1 MNAQTHTWPM
11 ASGTLSRRRLLLLG
25 VLTMTRG
32 LAPLSALVG
41 AGCSAPSARVTSP
54 AQGDRRQRPS
64 GARQAERLVDM
75 DAAGSIEKAVKFY
88 HIYTGEQLR
97 TVYWRHGKY
106 LPGALREVD
115 YLLRDYHT
123 NEVKPIDPQVLDL
136 LYTMSKLLG
145 TNAPFQVL
153 SGYRSPAT
161 NAKLRRHERAV
172 AVHSLHME
180 GKAVDI
186 RLPGRTLVGVRR
198 VALAIQ
204 AGGVG
209 YYPHQNFLHVDT
221 GLGCLKAAV

>member
-1 MNAQTHTWPM
+1 VYDQKPTLLM
-11 ASGTLSRRRLLLLG
+11 ARGTLPRRRLLMVGALA
-25 VLTMTRG
+25 VARS

-41 AGCSAPSARVTSP
+41 AGCSATAARVTGP
-54 AQGDRRQRPS
+54 AQGDRSRQPS
-64 GARQAERLVDM
+64 GARHLERVVDM
-75 DAAGSIEKAVKFY
+75 DAAGAIEKSVGLY
-88 HIYTGEQLR
+88 HIHTGEQLR

-106 LPGALREVD
+106 QPGALQEVN

-136 LYTMSKLLG
+136 LYAMRKLLD
-145 TNAPFQVL
+145 TNGPFQVL

-161 NAKLRRHERAV
+161 NAKLRHHDREV

-186 RLPGRTLVGVRR
+186 RLPGRDLVGVRR
-198 VALAIQ
+198 AALAVQ

-209 YYPHQNFLHVDT
+209 YYPRANFLHVDT
-221 GLGCLKAAV
+221 GPVRSW

>member
-11 ASGTLSRRRLLLLG
+11 ATGTLPRRRLLMLG
-25 VLTMTRG
+25 VLTITRG

-41 AGCSAPSARVTSP
+41 AGCSATSARVTSP
-54 AQGDRRQRPS
+54 VQGERRQRPS
-64 GARQAERLVDM
+64 GARPAERLVDI
-75 DAAGSIEKAVKFY
+75 DATGSIEKAVGFY
-88 HIYTGEQLR
+88 HIHTGEQLR
-97 TVYWRHGKY
+97 TVYWRHGQY

-123 NEVKPIDPQVLDL
+123 NEVKSIDPQVLDL
-136 LYTMSKLLG
+136 LYAMSKLLE

-161 NAKLRRHERAV
+161 NAKLRRHDRAV
-172 AVHSLHME
+172 AVHSLHMA

-198 VALAIQ
+198 AALALQ
-204 AGGVG
+204 AGGIG
-209 YYPHQNFLHVDT
+209 YYPQQNFLHVDT
-221 GLGCLKAAV
+221 GPVRFW